1 MLQKVENISLTECC
15 NNPAWNRTLQK
26 PGGFYLLGYPSDCDN
41 FQVNDCPNAKARLLP
56 LLHKGDSVEIDPING
71 STTPTPE
78 TGQGSTIPFTP
89 FTNKIL
95 KTPES
100 TTIIQTPSVESF
112 NLDPKLIFLGLGIIL
127 LLGLS
132 K

>member
-1 MLQKVENISLTECC
+1 VISLTECC
-15 NNPAWNRTLQK
+15 NNPAWNSDLVK
-26 PGGFYLLGYPSDCDN
+26 PTDLRLLGYPSDCDN
-41 FQVNDCPNAKARLLP
+41 FQINDCPNAKARLLP
-56 LLHKGDSVEIDPING
+56 LLHKPSIEIDPVNG
-71 STTPTPE
+71 TATPTPE
-78 TGQGSTIPFTP
+78 TGQGSTIPFIP

-100 TTIIQTPSVESF
+100 TTIIQTPNVESF